1 MAENKSKLVYVD
13 AVRLSRSRKERIS
26 ELQAE
31 CFNRVSRKEIA
42 ECFIAKEFGWILACQ
57 GASIIGQIELFSRK
71 VEFEE
76 RKILLG
82 GLGGTCVTV
91 SARNKGLGS
100 RLVRK
105 GSEIMRQKKCDVAC
119 LNANIRDYS
128 SGGLYHSMGFRLMK
142 RPISF
147 TDVHGKT
154 RYDTGEMFV
163 PICSSEIYELVM
175 NSPATFHIG
184 RGYW

>member
-105 GSEIMRQKKCDVAC
+105 GIEIMRQKR
-119 LNANIRDYS
+119 N
-128 SGGLYHSMGFRLMK
+128 
-142 RPISF
+142 
-147 TDVHGKT
+147 
-154 RYDTGEMFV
+154 
-163 PICSSEIYELVM
+163 VM
-175 NSPATFHIG
+175 SPA
-184 RGYW
+184 